1 MSKIAADGR
10 GGEPMFRGD
19 YHFFDY
25 KGNID
30 GYSGQDFGFGGMAQ
44 NVYLI
49 VSAVLLVGL
58 LIALRRTRK
67 ETVRRIIGCLGIFL
81 TLFYIAKTS
90 WETYYDVQ
98 FFGEFNK
105 GLLPFDTC
113 SIIMPAG
120 ILAGFAKGK
129 LQRMAECWVATGGIV
144 GGLANMLFLNG
155 LKYYPF
161 FSFGAFY
168 SMIWHLLMVFMGLL
182 VIVTN
187 RDRVRFSMVTDG
199 FLLHFIVSAFVIP
212 FDFIRGFDFMLYRD
226 LGGVPFFESVASG
239 FTERG
244 MQFLNPVL
252 MLALYFAAF
261 SLIWL
266 LAAGIKNRKKAPVAV
281 A

>member
-1 MSKIAADGR
+1 
-10 GGEPMFRGD
+10 MFRGD

-98 FFGEFNK
+98 FFGEFNQ
-105 GLLPFDTC
+105 GLLPLDTC

-182 VIVTN
+182 VIVTE

-261 SLIWL
+261 TLIWL
-266 LAAGIKNRKKAPVAV
+266 LSAGIKNRKKAPVAV